1 MFITAFRHYMGQIM
15 YKQIAVKNEL
25 KNKNEL
31 RDKSLAESANSWQA
45 SPIFSYNSLSVW
57 NLLSDA
63 IPLVVHDLAHDQGNI
78 ATFRTPITFEFQSTH
93 IEFAWRSTSTT
104 YMFLLLA
111 QISNLFSL
119 NILPLAPFLMF
130 SWDHEKLRNSH
141 KNKRV
146 SWWDFWGNKIVS
158 NETRRNSDIF
168 IENFSLFHKPCD
180 NMRKEDDQA
189 DNQHFFS

>member
-1 MFITAFRHYMGQIM
+1 MGQIM
-15 YKQIAVKNEL
+15 YKKIAVKNEL

-31 RDKSLAESANSWQA
+31 RDKSLAESTNNWQA
-45 SPIFSYNSLSVW
+45 SQIFSYNSLSVW

-78 ATFRTPITFEFQSTH
+78 ATFRTPITFELQSTH

-111 QISNLFSL
+111 QISNF
-119 NILPLAPFLMF
+119 ILVLYILVWSPQAPFLMF
-130 SWDHEKLRNSH
+130 SWDQEKLRNSH

-158 NETRRNSDIF
+158 N
-168 IENFSLFHKPCD
+168 
-180 NMRKEDDQA
+180 
-189 DNQHFFS
+189 

>member
-15 YKQIAVKNEL
+15 YKQTAVKNEL
-25 KNKNEL
+25 KTKNEL
-31 RDKSLAESANSWQA
+31 RDKSLAETEPANNKQA
-45 SPIFSYNSLSVW
+45 SPIFSYNSLTVW

-63 IPLVVHDLAHDQGNI
+63 IPLVHDLAHDQGNI

-130 SWDHEKLRNSH
+130 SW
-141 KNKRV
+141 
-146 SWWDFWGNKIVS
+146 
-158 NETRRNSDIF
+158 ET
-168 IENFSLFHKPCD
+168 EEFS
-180 NMRKEDDQA
+180 
-189 DNQHFFS
+189 